1 MISILKLIFS
11 LLNKKSLPT
20 VIIGQNITNAE
31 VNAILTPFTTNLWLS
46 DGIFETINTK
56 NLQDFLAVNDVNI
69 LKYESERRDCD
80 DFAYMLQGDITR
92 WYPAGSMGIVWG
104 LTKTGG
110 AHAWNFFI
118 DENMK
123 VKFLEPQTDT
133 IFEPTTEQIWIM
145 II

>member
-1 MISILKLIFS
+1 MIRILELIFN
-11 LLNKKSLPT
+11 LFNKKLLPQ
-20 VIIGQNITNAE
+20 VIIGQNITGAE
-31 VNAILTPFTTNLWLS
+31 VSAILTPFTTNLWLS

-56 NLQDFLAVNDVNI
+56 NLQDFLAVNDVNTF
-69 LKYESERRDCD
+69 KYESERRDCD

-104 LTKTGG
+104 ICYGN